1 MSFLHSKYVELVL
14 EAIILYNLTSFFPP
28 KVEMAAARARLPKP
42 VRRYV
47 QGVIRNFVFA
57 GLTFLTLWQMSIT
70 LYEYQNARDVMKMY
84 GFLPGR
90 I

>member
-1 MSFLHSKYVELVL
+1 
-14 EAIILYNLTSFFPP
+14 
-28 KVEMAAARARLPKP
+28 MAAARARLPKP

-47 QGVIRNFVFA
+47 QRCIRNFVFA

-70 LYEYQNARDVMKMY
+70 LYEYQKACDVMKMY

>member
-1 MSFLHSKYVELVL
+1 
-14 EAIILYNLTSFFPP
+14 
-28 KVEMAAARARLPKP
+28 MAAARARLPKP

-47 QGVIRNFVFA
+47 QKWIRNFVFA

-70 LYEYQNARDVMKMY
+70 LIEYQKSMDIMKMY
-84 GFLPGR
+84 GFVGGG

>member
-1 MSFLHSKYVELVL
+1 MINFLIG
-14 EAIILYNLTSFFPP
+14 IIGHCTDQRNFYF
-28 KVEMAAARARLPKP
+28 KP

-47 QGVIRNFVFA
+47 QKWIRNFVFA

-70 LYEYQNARDVMKMY
+70 LIEYQKSMDILKMY
-84 GFLPGR
+84 GFVGGG

>member
-1 MSFLHSKYVELVL
+1 
-14 EAIILYNLTSFFPP
+14 
-28 KVEMAAARARLPKP
+28 MAAARARLPKP

-47 QGVIRNFVFA
+47 QKWTRNFVFA

-70 LYEYQNARDVMKMY
+70 LIEYQKSMDIMKMY
-84 GFLPGR
+84 GFVGGG